1 MRMILEEPSMAPAVG
16 LLLAVVCFGVQLLL
30 CHKAK
35 RRAVQRIP
43 VYFLAG
49 YGVLVLLIALG
60 LVGEGS
66 GFLGNGNGLV
76 AAILGIVGGIA
87 AVGILLAWVV
97 YKRHL
102 RKSGVVSQ

>member
-1 MRMILEEPSMAPAVG
+1 MRMILEEPSTAPVVG

-35 RRAVQRIP
+35 RPAVQCIP
-43 VYFLAG
+43 VYILAG

-66 GFLGNGNGLV
+66 GFVGNVNGIA
-76 AAILGIVGGIA
+76 AAILGIVGGLA

-102 RKSGVVSQ
+102 RKNGGTR